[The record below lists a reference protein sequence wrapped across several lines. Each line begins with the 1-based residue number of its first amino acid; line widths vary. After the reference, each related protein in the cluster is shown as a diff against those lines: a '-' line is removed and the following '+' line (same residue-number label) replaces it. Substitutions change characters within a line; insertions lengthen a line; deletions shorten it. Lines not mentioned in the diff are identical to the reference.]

1 MPVLDA
7 ERQPQRALLRYE
19 GEHALPYRSVGVVE
33 VDMDGIWMDL
43 CEYDYR
49 DIKGIEFGSR
59 YLEEL
64 ASFISPYDAPLQ

>member
-1 MPVLDA
+1 
-7 ERQPQRALLRYE
+7 
-19 GEHALPYRSVGVVE
+19 
-33 VDMDGIWMDL
+33 MDGIWMDL